1 MADGVHA
8 SSPGEF
14 PRREGMQTP
23 DEVAAMLRLKVA
35 WVENPADRQGAGVQ
49 PYDGSA
55 LCRRSRRRLG
65 CLSGPRATA
74 GVGRS

>member
-23 DEVAAMLRLKVA
+23 DEVAAMLRLKSLG
-35 WVENPADRQGAGVQ
+35 WGIGGSPRSWGA
-49 PYDGSA
+49 A
-55 LCRRSRRRLG
+55 I
-65 CLSGPRATA
+65 
-74 GVGRS
+74 